1 MKTPPILTFGA
12 ASLLLASCGAFKN
25 LSRPLSGDFDPLTVP
40 GGSAAAQQGA
50 AVVAPSY
57 TAGQW
62 VETAMANA
70 AFFRGIPKG
79 NAKADKVL
87 PAATPMKVV
96 STKDTYVKVELDSG
110 EVGFV
115 PEIMVIA
122 RGAAKP
128 LSQTPDYSPVPPP
141 ADPAFGDPV
150 APFAQPGPAP
160 GPGLPSLPI
169 IPDVPSSA
177 PPGPPAPAIPSSVPS
192 VPDVPDVPA
201 PPTVPGVTE

>member
-1 MKTPPILTFGA
+1 MKTPSILTFGA

-25 LSRPLSGDFDPLTVP
+25 LSRPLSGDFDPLSVP
-40 GGSAAAQQGA
+40 GGSRSTQQGA

-70 AFFRGIPKG
+70 AFFRNIPKG
-79 NAKADKVL
+79 NVRADKVL

-96 STKDTYVKVELDSG
+96 STKDTYVKVELDTG

-128 LSQTPDYSPVPPP
+128 LSETPDYSPVPPP
-141 ADPAFGDPV
+141 ADPALEGPSAPSAEPV
-150 APFAQPGPAP
+150 PAP
-160 GPGLPSLPI
+160 GPSLPPLPV
-169 IPDVPSSA
+169 IPDVPAPA
-177 PPGPPAPAIPSSVPS
+177 PPGPPAPVIPSSVPG
-192 VPDVPDVPA
+192 VPDVPA
-201 PPTVPGVTE
+201 PPIVPGVTE